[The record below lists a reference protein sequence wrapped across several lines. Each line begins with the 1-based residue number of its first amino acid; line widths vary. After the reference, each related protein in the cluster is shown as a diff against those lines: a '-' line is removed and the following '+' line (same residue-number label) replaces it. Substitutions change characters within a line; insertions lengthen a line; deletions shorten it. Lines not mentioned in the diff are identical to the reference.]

1 MAEAILENY
10 KDSIHLMGLLV
21 DERPEEVTEFK
32 RSLPGAEV
40 YASSNDG
47 RVRDHCRMAEL
58 CIERAKRLVEA
69 LSLIHILL
77 SVVNT

>member
-10 KDSIHLMGLLV
+10 RDSIHLMVLLV
-21 DERPEEVTEFK
+21 DARPEEVTEFK

-47 RVRDHCRMAEL
+47 RVRDH
-58 CIERAKRLVEA
+58 
-69 LSLIHILL
+69 LSLIHI
-77 SVVNT
+77 